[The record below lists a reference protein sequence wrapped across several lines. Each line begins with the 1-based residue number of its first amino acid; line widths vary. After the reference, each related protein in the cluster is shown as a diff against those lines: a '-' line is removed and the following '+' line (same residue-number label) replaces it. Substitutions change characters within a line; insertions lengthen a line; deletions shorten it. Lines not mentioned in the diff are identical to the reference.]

1 MTNNVV
7 TVTRHYQLGAEST
20 FEASTH
26 ARLLRVIQSD
36 RRHQREGGDVQGITY
51 SVATRADAL
60 QLGAYETID
69 GLWAVGDLQT
79 FLGVDDASEVQP

>member
-7 TVTRHYQLGAEST
+7 TVTRHYQLVAEST
-20 FEASTH
+20 FEASTP

-51 SVATRADAL
+51 SVATASDAR

-69 GLWAVGDLQT
+69 GLWAIGELQI
-79 FLGVDDASEVQP
+79 FLGVDNASEVQP